1 MPFNFATIICLVF
14 VFLEIFLVLLFAKD
28 FVTAV
33 SVYVSVY
40 CVFVFV
46 VYAAASAVFVKDAVK
61 DPVRASAAVNVI
73 AISFFIS
80 VLQSLI

>member
-1 MPFNFATIICLVF
+1 MFGLCLFGNFF
-14 VFLEIFLVLLFAKD
+14 FLLFAKD

-46 VYAAASAVFVKDAVK
+46 VYAAASAVFVKDAGK

>member
-1 MPFNFATIICLVF
+1 MFGLCLFGNFF
-14 VFLEIFLVLLFAKD
+14 DFAFRKRLCYSG
-28 FVTAV
+28 VCI
-33 SVYVSVY
+33 